1 MCGLYLI
8 GLCEQ
13 EQAAEGAAGV
23 EIEGA
28 AGVEISKDTQVCV
41 MCDCVIFVEYI

>member
-1 MCGLYLI
+1 VCGLYLI

-13 EQAAEGAAGV
+13 EQAAV
-23 EIEGA
+23 IEGA